1 MILRKK
7 EIKKMKE
14 RKEKVLILE
23 DINGKARE
31 LFEEK
36 GYEVDEIKKSLDDIE
51 LMNIIGQY
59 SVLCIRSK
67 TKITKEIIEKASKLK
82 VIGAFCIGT
91 NQIDLSECGKRDIR
105 VFNAPFSNTR
115 SVAELAI
122 GEMIVLMRNII
133 QKNKEMQSG
142 VWKKSSNN
150 SNEIRGKKLGIIGY
164 GNIGSQLSVLAEHM
178 GLIVSYYDIQEKM
191 KYGNATPCS
200 LDQLLKESDII
211 SVHIDG
217 RTENTNFISHR
228 EFELMKDGVIFINLS
243 RGFVVNLD
251 ALVHHL
257 HLGKLRGVSL
267 DVFPDEPSS
276 SSSSS
281 SSFSHSFSDFPN
293 VILTPHIAG
302 STSEAQSHI
311 ANFVPPLIINYLEHG
326 STTYSVTSSS

>member
-1 MILRKK
+1 MEKR
-7 EIKKMKE
+7 
-14 RKEKVLILE
+14 REKVLILE

-31 LFEEK
+31 IFEEK
-36 GYEVDEIKKSLDDIE
+36 GYEIDEIKKSLNETE
-51 LMNIIGQY
+51 LMDIIGKY

-91 NQIDLSECGKRDIR
+91 NQIDLSECSKRNIC

-122 GEMIVLMRNII
+122 GEMILLMRNII
-133 QKNKEMQSG
+133 EKNKEMQSG
-142 VWKKSSNN
+142 VWKKTSNN

-164 GNIGSQLSVLAEHM
+164 GNIGSQLSILAENM

-191 KYGNATPCS
+191 RYGNATPCS
-200 LDQLLKESDII
+200 LEQLLKESDII

-217 RTENTNFISHR
+217 RTENTNFISYR
-228 EFELMKDGVIFINLS
+228 EFESMKDGVIFINLS

-251 ALVHHL
+251 ALAHHL
-257 HLGKLRGVSL
+257 YLGKLRGVAL

-276 SSSSS
+276 SST
-281 SSFSHSFSDFPN
+281 SFSHPFTDFPN

-311 ANFVPPLIINYLEHG
+311 ANFVPPLIINYLEYG
-326 STTYSVTSSS
+326 STSYSVSSSY